1 MRNNLSCLLVFLLLC
16 FDARAQSSIAYL
28 GIDHGL
34 SNDFVTD
41 IYQDQD
47 GFMWFGTFNGLNRF
61 DGYEFKVF
69 RNNPLENKSLP
80 DNRITDIL
88 EDQRGLLYIAT
99 KGGMCVLDMDRNH
112 FTRID
117 LVRENSEL
125 QPIDFSIHQL
135 EKDSHG
141 QIFAASGKA
150 GLLSITK
157 TGTGLT
163 AHTVPLY
170 IAGRVS
176 DQEYSVSSICKTFDG
191 RLILMVQ
198 GVGLAMYDRKN
209 NCIQVLVQGDFNATL
224 MTASSNG
231 VIWFSSSWVVT
242 SYDLQTKAFQ
252 YYSSQNGLTNK
263 RIVNLYFGQDRKI
276 WVCTDGDG
284 IQKINMDTKKIEK
297 NTGFDEKKLTSTAV
311 VAIYEDAQRR
321 KWLGTIR
328 GGVNVIDP
336 RKGKFQ
342 LVKHNLL
349 DRQVSPRDFISVLE
363 QADGDHIWVGT
374 DGSGLLKWNL
384 KQQAFVQYPMTSRLL
399 LERAFVTGLIQ
410 DENNQLWI
418 GTYDAGI
425 FKLDMASG
433 QVKSYT
439 CYYPNTEYVNSAAWR
454 LFKDSRKRIWAST
467 LGGGEVYLFDA
478 REDQFKPLNLPIY
491 DVLTFFEEKEDVL
504 WMGSWSELI
513 RLDLKTRR
521 FKKYAVGTPVRF
533 IKQADRHHL
542 WVGTEGGGLL
552 YFNTVTGQS
561 KKYTEKEGL
570 PSNTL
575 LNALNDDFGNLWIST
590 YHGLS
595 KFDTKTRSFQ
605 NFYKS
610 DGLQSNQFNY
620 NAALKLSDGH
630 LVFGG
635 IRGFNLFQPRDLL
648 VHAVFSPLRLTQ
660 LQINNNPYGIDN
672 RYGTD
677 PLNAINNLTIPYNQ
691 AVLSFSFAALDYSF
705 SDRIKYAYF
714 LEGWDKD
721 WNYVDKQR
729 SAYYSH
735 LKEGTYTLRI
745 KSTDANGEWNPTER
759 TIVIQILPPWW
770 RTGWAYTGYGMC
782 VAAALYLYFLYV
794 RHRALLLT
802 KLKTA
807 EFERD
812 KENELTEKKVTFFTH
827 IVHEIRT
834 PLTLIINPIKELL
847 KANEDEVKD
856 YDELQDVYRHSK
868 RLLNLVDKLLLF
880 RKSEGN
886 FDELSLV
893 HLDLVSLVQEVF
905 LCFRQIAHSRKIS
918 YTLETE
924 IEIYPYHGDLEKLEI
939 CFFNLLQNALKYT
952 QDGGMVT
959 AHIKSTG
966 QGIRI
971 EISDSGKGIPTL
983 LKEDIFKPFQRDLS
997 SSNTVREGFG
1007 IGLFLVKKF
1016 VDIHHGEITYYSNP
1030 DRGMTFCVD
1039 LPQHAIVNDQDQI
1052 LQVVQHASSS
1062 LEAMELD
1069 RPMVGQTLDPEV
1081 NLYSEASD
1089 RSIAHE
1095 REIMLLVD
1103 DHADIRNYLYKLFQ
1117 DRFHVIQAESGE
1129 QAITIL
1135 QKIEPHIIISDIMME
1150 GGSGIDLCHKIKK
1163 SNQWSHIPF
1172 ILLTASSSS
1181 EIKLK
1186 GIEGGADDYITKP
1199 FDKDML
1205 MARVDNLIQNR
1216 NRLHEYF
1223 HSEITL
1229 QSNDHKI
1236 PVEYK
1241 EFLEKV
1247 IQAVEAHL
1255 LEEDFTVKV
1264 LAKTMGMSHSNLY
1277 RQIKA
1282 ISGKSANEFIRYI
1295 RLRRA
1300 AQILITTKANV
1311 NESAY
1316 QVGFRDIKHFRQQ
1329 FTKLFGCTP
1338 SEYRKRYP
1346 HLKKR
1351 YAIDGLIP
1359 TSTLQQPK

>member
-1 MRNNLSCLLVFLLLC
+1 MRYTLSCLLILLLLC
-16 FDARAQSSIAYL
+16 FDAPAQSSIEYL

-41 IYQDQD
+41 IYQDKE

-69 RNNPLENKSLP
+69 KNNPLENKSLP

-88 EDQRGLLYIAT
+88 EDQLGNLYIAT
-99 KGGMCVLDMDRNH
+99 KGGLGVLDMDRNH
-112 FTRID
+112 FTRVD
-117 LVRENSEL
+117 LVGGDSKL

-135 EKDSHG
+135 EKDTHG
-141 QIFAASGKA
+141 QLFAASGKA
-150 GLLSITK
+150 GLLAINK
-157 TGTGLT
+157 DLT

-170 IAGRVS
+170 SSGKVS
-176 DQEYSVSSICKTFDG
+176 DQAYSVSSICKTFDG
-191 RLILMVQ
+191 RLMLMIQ
-198 GVGLAMYDRKN
+198 GIGLAMYDPKN
-209 NCIQVLVQGDFNATL
+209 KCIQVVVQGDFNATL
-224 MTASSNG
+224 MTASSDG
-231 VIWFSSSWVVT
+231 DIWFSNSWSVT
-242 SYDLQTKAFQ
+242 CYNWRTKAFQ
-252 YYSSQNGLTNK
+252 YYSSENGLTNK

-284 IQKINMDTKKIEK
+284 IRKINMDTKNIEK
-297 NTGFDEKKLTSTAV
+297 NTGFDEKKLTSNAV
-311 VAIYEDAQRR
+311 VAIYEDTQRR

-342 LVKHNLL
+342 LVKHHSL
-349 DRQVSPRDFISVLE
+349 DKQVSSRDFISVLE
-363 QADGDHIWVGT
+363 QADHDHIWVGT

-384 KQQAFVQYPMTSRLL
+384 TQKVFVPYPNTSRLL

-410 DENNQLWI
+410 DNHHQLWI
-418 GTYDAGI
+418 GTYDSGI
-425 FKLDMASG
+425 FKLDMATG
-433 QVKSYT
+433 QIKSYT
-439 CYYPNTEYVNSAAWR
+439 CYYPQTEYVNSAAWR

-491 DVLTFFEEKEDVL
+491 DVLTFFEEKEDIL
-504 WMGSWSELI
+504 WMGSWSELT
-513 RLDLKTRR
+513 RLDLQTKSYKT
-521 FKKYAVGTPVRF
+521 YAVGTPVRF
-533 IKQADRHHL
+533 IKQADPHHL
-542 WVGTEGGGLL
+542 WIGTEGGGLL
-552 YFNTVTGQS
+552 HFNIATGQFKS
-561 KKYTEKEGL
+561 YTEKEGL

-575 LNALNDDFGNLWIST
+575 LNALKDEFGNLWIST

-595 KFDTKTRSFQ
+595 KFDAKTRSFQ

-648 VHAVFSPLRLTQ
+648 VHAVFSPLKLTQ
-660 LQINNNPYGIDN
+660 LQINNTPYGIDT

-677 PLNAINNLTIPYNQ
+677 PLHAISKLTIPYNQ

-705 SDRIKYAYF
+705 SDRIQYAYF

-745 KSTDANGEWNPTER
+745 KSTDANGEWNPSER

-782 VAAALYLYFLYV
+782 VVAALYLYFLYV

-834 PLTLIINPIKELL
+834 PLTLIINPIQELL
-847 KANEDEVKD
+847 KDAEDQVTD
-856 YDELQDVYRHSK
+856 YEELQDVYRHSK

-893 HLDLVSLVQEVF
+893 HLDLVSLVREVF
-905 LCFRQIAHSRKIS
+905 LCFRQIAHSRDIN
-918 YTLETE
+918 YTMETE
-924 IEIYPYHGDLEKLEI
+924 IEAYPCYGDLEKLEI

-952 QDGGMVT
+952 QNGGMV
-959 AHIKSTG
+959 AVYIKSTAT
-966 QGIRI
+966 GIRI
-971 EISDSGKGIPTL
+971 EISDSGKGTPTL
-983 LKEDIFKPFQRDLS
+983 LKEDIFKPFQRDFS
-997 SSNTVREGFG
+997 SSNSVKEGFG

-1016 VDIHHGEITYYSNP
+1016 VEIHQGEITYYSNP

-1039 LPQHAIVNDQDQI
+1039 LPQHAVLGDNDHI
-1052 LQVVQHASSS
+1052 LEVAHRASSS
-1062 LEAMELD
+1062 SREMMGLD
-1069 RPMVGQTLDPEV
+1069 DPIGKQKV
-1081 NLYSEASD
+1081 SCKNSHD
-1089 RSIAHE
+1089 VDVPDGSISIE

-1103 DHADIRNYLYKLFQ
+1103 DHVDIRNYIYKLFQ
-1117 DRFHVIQAESGE
+1117 DRFHVLQAENGE
-1129 QAITIL
+1129 QAIAIL
-1135 QKIEPHIIISDIMME
+1135 QKKEPHIIISDIMMD

-1236 PVEYK
+1236 PAEYK
-1241 EFLEKV
+1241 EFLDKV
-1247 IQAVEAHL
+1247 IQAVETHL

-1300 AQILITTKANV
+1300 AQILITTKSNV

-1316 QVGFRDIKHFRQQ
+1316 QVGFRDVKHFRQQ

-1351 YAIDGLIP
+1351 YAFDGLIP
-1359 TSTLQQPK
+1359 HP

>member
-1 MRNNLSCLLVFLLLC
+1 MRYNLLCLLIFLLLC
-16 FDARAQSSIAYL
+16 FDIRAQSSIEYL

-41 IYQDQD
+41 IYQDKD

-61 DGYEFKVF
+61 DGYEFKIF
-69 RNNPLENKSLP
+69 KNNPLENKSLP

-88 EDQRGLLYIAT
+88 EDQTGNLYIAT
-99 KGGMCVLDMDRNH
+99 KGGLGVFDMDRNH
-112 FTRID
+112 FTRAD
-117 LVRENSEL
+117 LVKGDLEM

-135 EKDSHG
+135 EKDNDG
-141 QIFAASGKA
+141 QLFATSGKA
-150 GLLSITK
+150 GLLTIKNTAK
-157 TGTGLT
+157 GLK

-170 IAGRVS
+170 ISGKVI
-176 DQEYSVSSICKTFDG
+176 DQAYSVSSICKTFDG
-191 RLILMVQ
+191 RLMLMIH
-198 GVGLAMYDRKN
+198 GVGLAIYDRKN
-209 NCIQVLVQGDFNATL
+209 NCIQVLAQGDFNATL
-224 MTASSNG
+224 MTASSDGG
-231 VIWFSSSWVVT
+231 VWFSNGWSVT
-242 SYDLQTKAFQ
+242 YYDWQTNAFQ
-252 YYSSQNGLTNK
+252 YYSFVNGLSNK

-284 IQKINMDTKKIEK
+284 IQKINVDTKKIEK
-297 NTGFDEKKLTSTAV
+297 NTGFDEKQLTGNAV
-311 VAIYEDAQRR
+311 VAIYEDNERR

-336 RKGKFQ
+336 QKGKFQ
-342 LVKHNLL
+342 LVKHHSP
-349 DRQVSPRDFISVLE
+349 DKKVSSRDFISVLE
-363 QADGDHIWVGT
+363 QADHDHIWVGT

-384 KQQAFVQYPMTSRLL
+384 KQKVFVPYPNTSRLL
-399 LERAFVTGLIQ
+399 SERAFVTGLIQ
-410 DENNQLWI
+410 DDHHQLWI
-418 GTYDAGI
+418 GTYDSGI
-425 FKLDMASG
+425 FKLDMTSG
-433 QVKSYT
+433 QIKSYT
-439 CYYPNTEYVNSAAWR
+439 CYYPQTEYVNAAAWR

-467 LGGGEVYLFDA
+467 LGGGVVYLFDVA
-478 REDQFKPLNLPIY
+478 EDQFKPLNLPIY
-491 DVLTFFEEKEDVL
+491 DVLTFFEEKEDIL

-521 FKKYAVGTPVRF
+521 FKTYAVGTPVRF
-533 IKQADRHHL
+533 IKKADRHHL
-542 WVGTEGGGLL
+542 WIGTEGGGLR
-552 YFNTVTGQS
+552 YFNIATGQS
-561 KKYTEKEGL
+561 KTYTEKEGL

-595 KFDTKTRSFQ
+595 KFDTKVRSFQ
-605 NFYKS
+605 NFYTS

-635 IRGFNLFQPRDLL
+635 IRGFNLFQSRDLL
-648 VHAVFSPLRLTQ
+648 VHTVFPALKLTQ
-660 LQINNNPYGIDN
+660 LQINNNPYGTDK
-672 RYGTD
+672 RYGTG
-677 PLNAINNLTIPYNQ
+677 PLNAISKLTIPYNQ

-735 LKEGTYTLRI
+735 LKEGIYTLRI
-745 KSTDANGEWNPTER
+745 KSTNANGEWNPSER

-782 VAAALYLYFLYV
+782 VVAALYLYFLYV

-802 KLKTA
+802 KLKAA

-847 KANEDEVKD
+847 KDSEDRVTD
-856 YDELQDVYRHSK
+856 YEELQDVYRHSK

-893 HLDLVSLVQEVF
+893 PLDIVHLVQEVF
-905 LCFRQIAHSRKIS
+905 LCFRQIAHSQNIS
-918 YTLETE
+918 YTLKTD
-924 IEIYPYHGDLEKLEI
+924 IEAYPCYGDFEKLEI

-952 QDGGMVT
+952 QGGGMVT
-959 AHIKSTG
+959 VHMNSTVT
-966 QGIRI
+966 GIRI
-971 EISDSGKGIPTL
+971 EISDSGNGTPTL
-983 LKEDIFKPFQRDLS
+983 LKEDIFKPFQRDFS
-997 SSNTVREGFG
+997 SSNTVKEGFG

-1016 VDIHHGEITYYSNP
+1016 VEIHQGEISYYPNA

-1039 LPQHAIVNDQDQI
+1039 LPQHAILNDEDHI
-1052 LQVVQHASSS
+1052 LEVSNSAFSSRETMGLNDPVMAEKADRKNS
-1062 LEAMELD
+1062 HYLE
-1069 RPMVGQTLDPEV
+1069 G
-1081 NLYSEASD
+1081 SD
-1089 RSIAHE
+1089 TSISIE
-1095 REIMLLVD
+1095 REIILLVD
-1103 DHADIRNYLYKLFQ
+1103 DHADIRNYIYKLFQ
-1117 DRFHVIQAESGE
+1117 DRFYVVQAENGE
-1129 QAITIL
+1129 QAVAIL

-1163 SNQWSHIPF
+1163 SNQWSHIPL

-1223 HSEITL
+1223 HSHITL

-1264 LAKTMGMSHSNLY
+1264 LAETMGMSHSNLY

-1316 QVGFRDIKHFRQQ
+1316 QVGFRDVKHFRQQ

-1346 HLKKR
+1346 HLKKS
-1351 YAIDGLIP
+1351 YALDGLL
-1359 TSTLQQPK
+1359 TH